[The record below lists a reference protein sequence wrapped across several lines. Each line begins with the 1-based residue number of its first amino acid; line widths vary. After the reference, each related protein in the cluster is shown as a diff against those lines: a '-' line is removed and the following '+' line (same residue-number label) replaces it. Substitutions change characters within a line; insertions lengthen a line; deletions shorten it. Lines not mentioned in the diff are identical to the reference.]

1 MASIHRF
8 AQSAGR
14 QEGIVAPQTVVV
26 CEQDIQTRT
35 YIAMLIGI
43 VEQNNLWRLWQ
54 LKQLVNTAATVS
66 VNSYM

>member
-1 MASIHRF
+1 
-8 AQSAGR
+8 
-14 QEGIVAPQTVVV
+14 
-26 CEQDIQTRT
+26 
-35 YIAMLIGI
+35 MLIGI